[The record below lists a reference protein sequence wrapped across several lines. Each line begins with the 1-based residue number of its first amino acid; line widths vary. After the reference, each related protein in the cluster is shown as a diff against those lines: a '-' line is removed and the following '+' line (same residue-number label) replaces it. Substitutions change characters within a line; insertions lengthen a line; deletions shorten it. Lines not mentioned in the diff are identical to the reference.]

1 MPRPEHL
8 VAAVLDTHLWVWL
21 AAGHN
26 RAAPLAAFKGQWF
39 LSAISVWEVLMLESK
54 ERLRLKPNPD
64 QWLAANLAP
73 PVVLEPLSPAI
84 CRESCRLPDFHGDP
98 ADRMIVATALVL
110 GLPLATAD
118 ARIRDWNNRFKIIQ
132 LVEF

>member
-21 AAGHN
+21 AAGDP
-26 RAAPLAAFKGQWF
+26 RAAPLAAFKGRWF
-39 LSAISVWEVLMLESK
+39 LPAISVWEVLMLESK
-54 ERLRLKPNPD
+54 DRLRLKPNPD
-64 QWLAANLAP
+64 RWLAANLAP
-73 PVVLEPLSPAI
+73 AVVLEPLSPAI

-98 ADRMIVATALVL
+98 ADRLIVATALVL